1 MKDIQQE
8 ITPVESD
15 DLFVVLDHKD
25 AKFDYPI
32 HCHAEYEINLVLL
45 SDGKHIIGMREE
57 PFSEVDMVIIAP
69 FVPHV
74 WKAREE
80 GNRVITVQF
89 SGKML
94 DFPML
99 RLRQFRSIETF
110 LKRAVPAAKF
120 HLSEDDPLVSE
131 VLALAQAKDFDATVA
146 FLRLLNSMA
155 EREFTI
161 LGDVDSGMRQ
171 SRSRRVARVMEY
183 SQEHLGETIRLSD
196 VSSLVDMSDSAF
208 SHFFKKHTNLSY
220 ITYLNGLRISRACR
234 ELESTAMSVS
244 EICWDCGFNNKSNFN
259 RLFLQAKGMTPSAY
273 RKYIS
278 RILV

>member
-45 SDGKHIIGMREE
+45 SDGKHIIGTREE

-171 SRSRRVARVMEY
+171 SRSRRVAKVMEY

>member
-15 DLFVVLDHKD
+15 DLFVVLDHTD

-45 SDGKHIIGMREE
+45 SDGKHIIGTREE

-99 RLRQFRSIETF
+99 RLRQFRSIESF

-120 HLSEDDPLVSE
+120 HLSMEDPLVSE
-131 VLALAQAKDFDATVA
+131 TIALAQARDFEATVA
-146 FLRLLNSMA
+146 FLRLLNTMA

-171 SRSRRVARVMEY
+171 SRSRRVAKVMEY
-183 SQEHLGETIRLSD
+183 SQEHLGEVIRLSD
-196 VSSLVDMSDSAF
+196 VASLVDMSDSAF

>member
-15 DLFVVLDHKD
+15 DLFVVLDHPD

-32 HCHAEYEINLVLL
+32 HCHAEYEVNLVLH
-45 SDGKHIIGMREE
+45 SSGKRIIGTREE
-57 PFSEVDMVIIAP
+57 PFTEVDMVIIAP

-74 WKAREE
+74 WKGREE

-89 SGKML
+89 SGRML

-99 RLRQFRSIETF
+99 RLRQFRGIETF

-120 HLSEDDPLVSE
+120 HLSADDPLVSE
-131 VLALAQAKDFDATVA
+131 TLSLAQARDFDATVA

-155 EREFTI
+155 EREFTV

-259 RLFLQAKGMTPSAY
+259 RLFLHAKGMTPSAY

>member
-45 SDGKHIIGMREE
+45 SDGKHIIGTREE

-171 SRSRRVARVMEY
+171 SRSRRVAKVMEY
-183 SQEHLGETIRLSD
+183 TQEHLGETIRLSD

-234 ELESTAMSVS
+234 ELESTGMSVS

>member
-15 DLFVVLDHKD
+15 DLFVVLDHSD

-45 SDGKHIIGMREE
+45 SDGEHIIGTREE

-120 HLSEDDPLVSE
+120 HLSMEDPLVSE
-131 VLALAQAKDFDATVA
+131 TIALAQARDFEATVA
-146 FLRLLNSMA
+146 FLRLLNAMA

-171 SRSRRVARVMEY
+171 SRSRRVAKVMEY
-183 SQEHLGETIRLSD
+183 SQEHLGEIIRLSD
-196 VSSLVDMSDSAF
+196 VASLVDMSDSAF

>member
-45 SDGKHIIGMREE
+45 SDGKHIIGTREE
-57 PFSEVDMVIIAP
+57 PYSEIDMVIIAP

-74 WKAREE
+74 WKGREE

-99 RLRQFRSIETF
+99 HLRQFRNIETF

-120 HLSEDDPLVSE
+120 HLSKEDSLVSE
-131 VLALAQAKDFDATVA
+131 TIALAQARDFEATVA
-146 FLRLLNSMA
+146 FLRLLNAMA

-183 SQEHLGETIRLSD
+183 SQEHLGEIIRLSD
-196 VSSLVDMSDSAF
+196 VASLVDMSDSAF

>member
-45 SDGKHIIGMREE
+45 SDGKHIIGTREE
-57 PFSEVDMVIIAP
+57 PFSEIDMVIIAP

-171 SRSRRVARVMEY
+171 SRSRRVAKVMEY
-183 SQEHLGETIRLSD
+183 TQEHLGETIRLSD

-234 ELESTAMSVS
+234 ELESTGMSVS

>member
-45 SDGKHIIGMREE
+45 SDGKHIIGTREE
-57 PFSEVDMVIIAP
+57 PFSEVDLVIIAP

-171 SRSRRVARVMEY
+171 SRSRRVAKVMEY

>member
-45 SDGKHIIGMREE
+45 SSGKHIIGTREE
-57 PFSEVDMVIIAP
+57 PFSEIDMVIIAP

-155 EREFTI
+155 EREITI

-171 SRSRRVARVMEY
+171 SRSRRVAKVMEY

>member
-45 SDGKHIIGMREE
+45 SDGKHIIGTREE
-57 PFSEVDMVIIAP
+57 PFSEVDLVIIAP

>member
-15 DLFVVLDHKD
+15 DLFVVLDHRD

-32 HCHAEYEINLVLL
+32 HCHAEYEINLVLH
-45 SDGKHIIGMREE
+45 SVGKHIISTREE
-57 PFSEVDMVIIAP
+57 PFSEVDLVIIAP

-74 WKAREE
+74 WKGQEE

-89 SGKML
+89 SGKMQ

-99 RLRQFRSIETF
+99 QLRQFRSIEGF
-110 LKRAVPAAKF
+110 LRRAVPAAKF
-120 HLSEDDPLVSE
+120 HLSQDDPLIDE
-131 VLALAQAKDFDATVA
+131 VLDLAGAQDFEATLD
-146 FLRLLNSMA
+146 FLRLLNAMS
-155 EREFTI
+155 ERAFTI
-161 LGDVDSGMRQ
+161 LGDWDTQMRE
-171 SRSRRVARVMEY
+171 SRSRRVAKVIEY
-183 SQEHLGETIRLSD
+183 SKKHLGETIRLSD
-196 VSSLVDMSDSAF
+196 VSSLVGMSDSAF

-220 ITYLNGLRISRACR
+220 VSYLNGLRISQACR

-244 EICWDCGFNNKSNFN
+244 EICWNCGFNNKSNFN
-259 RLFLQAKGMTPSAY
+259 RLFLQAKGMTPTDY

>member
-15 DLFVVLDHKD
+15 DLFVVLDHSD

-45 SDGKHIIGMREE
+45 SDGKHIIGTREE

-99 RLRQFRSIETF
+99 RLRQFRSIESF

-120 HLSEDDPLVSE
+120 HLSMEDPLVSE
-131 VLALAQAKDFDATVA
+131 TIALAQARDFEATVA
-146 FLRLLNSMA
+146 FLRLLNAMA

-171 SRSRRVARVMEY
+171 SRSRRVAKVMEY
-183 SQEHLGETIRLSD
+183 SQEHLGEIIRLSD
-196 VSSLVDMSDSAF
+196 VASLVDMSDSAF

>member
-45 SDGKHIIGMREE
+45 SDGKHIIGTREE

-80 GNRVITVQF
+80 GNHVITVQF

-120 HLSEDDPLVSE
+120 HLSEDDPLVGE

>member
-1 MKDIQQE
+1 MKNVQQE
-8 ITPVESD
+8 ITPVKSD
-15 DLFVVLDHKD
+15 DLFVVLDHKN

-32 HCHAEYEINLVLL
+32 HCHAEYEINLVLN
-45 SDGKHIIGMREE
+45 SEGKHIISTNEE
-57 PFSEVDMVIIAP
+57 LFSAVDLVIIAP

-74 WKAREE
+74 WKGREE

-94 DFPML
+94 DYPIL
-99 RLRQFRSIETF
+99 RLRQFRSIEAF
-110 LKRAVPAAKF
+110 LRRAVPAAKF
-120 HLSEDDPLVSE
+120 HLSEQDPLVAE
-131 VLALAQAKDFDATVA
+131 AIALAGARNFEATVS
-146 FLRLLNSMA
+146 FLRLLNSMS
-155 EREFTI
+155 EREYAI
-161 LGDVDSGMRQ
+161 LGDSSPQMRHSQ
-171 SRSRRVARVMEY
+171 SRRVARVMDY
-183 SQEHLGETIRLSD
+183 SQKHLGETIRLSD
-196 VSSLVDMSDSAF
+196 VASLVDMSDSAF

-220 ITYLNGLRISRACR
+220 ISYLNGIRIARACR
-234 ELESTAMSVS
+234 ALESTAMSIS

>member
-45 SDGKHIIGMREE
+45 SDGKHIIGTREE

-99 RLRQFRSIETF
+99 RLRQFRNIETF

-120 HLSEDDPLVSE
+120 HLSEDDPLVGE

>member
-15 DLFVVLDHKD
+15 DLFVVLDHRD

-32 HCHAEYEINLVLL
+32 HCHAEYEINLVLH
-45 SDGKHIIGMREE
+45 SVGKHIISTREE
-57 PFSEVDMVIIAP
+57 PFSEVDLVIIAP

-74 WKAREE
+74 WKGQEE

-89 SGKML
+89 SGKMQ

-99 RLRQFRSIETF
+99 QLRQFRSIEGF
-110 LKRAVPAAKF
+110 LRRAVPAAKF
-120 HLSEDDPLVSE
+120 HLSQDDPLIDE
-131 VLALAQAKDFDATVA
+131 VLALAGAQDFEATLD
-146 FLRLLNSMA
+146 FLRLLNAMS
-155 EREFTI
+155 ERAFTI
-161 LGDVDSGMRQ
+161 LGDWDTQMRE
-171 SRSRRVARVMEY
+171 SRSRRVAKVIEY
-183 SQEHLGETIRLSD
+183 SKKHLGETIRLSD
-196 VSSLVDMSDSAF
+196 VSSLVGMSDSAF

-220 ITYLNGLRISRACR
+220 VSYLNGLRISQACR

-244 EICWDCGFNNKSNFN
+244 EICWNCGFNNKSNFN
-259 RLFLQAKGMTPSAY
+259 RLFLQAKGMTPTDY

>member
-45 SDGKHIIGMREE
+45 SDGKHIIGTREE

-244 EICWDCGFNNKSNFN
+244 AICWDCGFNNKSNFN

>member
-45 SDGKHIIGMREE
+45 SDGKHIIGTREE

-99 RLRQFRSIETF
+99 RLRQFRSIESF

-120 HLSEDDPLVSE
+120 HLSMEDPLVSE
-131 VLALAQAKDFDATVA
+131 TIALAQARDFEATVA
-146 FLRLLNSMA
+146 FLRLLNTMA

-171 SRSRRVARVMEY
+171 SRSRRVAKVMEY
-183 SQEHLGETIRLSD
+183 SQEHLGEVIRLSD
-196 VSSLVDMSDSAF
+196 VASLVDMSDSAF

-234 ELESTAMSVS
+234 ELESTGMSVS

>member
-15 DLFVVLDHKD
+15 DLFVVLDHTD

-45 SDGKHIIGMREE
+45 SSGKHIIGTREE
-57 PFSEVDMVIIAP
+57 PFSEIDMVIIAP

-120 HLSEDDPLVSE
+120 HLSEDDPLVGE

-155 EREFTI
+155 ERDFTI

-171 SRSRRVARVMEY
+171 SRSRRVAKVMEY
-183 SQEHLGETIRLSD
+183 TQEHLGETIRLSD

>member
-45 SDGKHIIGMREE
+45 SSGKHIIGTREE
-57 PFSEVDMVIIAP
+57 PFSEIDMVIIAP

-120 HLSEDDPLVSE
+120 HLSENDPLVSE
-131 VLALAQAKDFDATVA
+131 ALALAQAKDFDATVA
-146 FLRLLNSMA
+146 FLRLLHSMS
-155 EREFTI
+155 ERDFTI
-161 LGDVDSGMRQ
+161 LGDVDSGMR
-171 SRSRRVARVMEY
+171 
-183 SQEHLGETIRLSD
+183 D

>member
-15 DLFVVLDHKD
+15 DLFVVLDHSD

-45 SDGKHIIGMREE
+45 SDGKHIIGTREE

-99 RLRQFRSIETF
+99 RLRQFRSIESF

-120 HLSEDDPLVSE
+120 HLSMEDPLVSE
-131 VLALAQAKDFDATVA
+131 TIALAQARDFEATVA
-146 FLRLLNSMA
+146 FLRLLNAMA

-171 SRSRRVARVMEY
+171 SRSRRVAKVMEY
-183 SQEHLGETIRLSD
+183 SQEHLGEIIRLSD
-196 VSSLVDMSDSAF
+196 VASLVDMSDSAF

-234 ELESTAMSVS
+234 ELESTGMSVS

>member
-45 SDGKHIIGMREE
+45 SDGKHIIGTREE
-57 PFSEVDMVIIAP
+57 PFSEIDMVIIAP

-120 HLSEDDPLVSE
+120 HLSENDPFVSE
-131 VLALAQAKDFDATVA
+131 ALALAQAKDFDATVA
-146 FLRLLNSMA
+146 FLRLLHSMS
-155 EREFTI
+155 ERDFTI
-161 LGDVDSGMRQ
+161 LGDVDSNSRQAREMR
-171 SRSRRVARVMEY
+171 RP
-183 SQEHLGETIRLSD
+183 
-196 VSSLVDMSDSAF
+196 
-208 SHFFKKHTNLSY
+208 
-220 ITYLNGLRISRACR
+220 LR
-234 ELESTAMSVS
+234 
-244 EICWDCGFNNKSNFN
+244 
-259 RLFLQAKGMTPSAY
+259 
-273 RKYIS
+273 
-278 RILV
+278 

>member
-45 SDGKHIIGMREE
+45 SDGKHIIGTREE

-99 RLRQFRSIETF
+99 RLRQFRSIESF

-155 EREFTI
+155 ERDFTI

>member
-15 DLFVVLDHKD
+15 DLFVVLDHSD

-45 SDGKHIIGMREE
+45 SDGKHIIGTREE

-99 RLRQFRSIETF
+99 RLRQFRSIESF

-120 HLSEDDPLVSE
+120 HLSMEDPLVSE
-131 VLALAQAKDFDATVA
+131 TIALAQARDFEATVA
-146 FLRLLNSMA
+146 FLRLLNTMA

-171 SRSRRVARVMEY
+171 SRSRRVAKVMEY
-183 SQEHLGETIRLSD
+183 SQEHLGEIIRLSD
-196 VSSLVDMSDSAF
+196 VASLVDMSDSAF

-234 ELESTAMSVS
+234 ELESTGMSVS

>member
-1 MKDIQQE
+1 
-8 ITPVESD
+8 
-15 DLFVVLDHKD
+15 
-25 AKFDYPI
+25 
-32 HCHAEYEINLVLL
+32 
-45 SDGKHIIGMREE
+45 
-57 PFSEVDMVIIAP
+57 MVIIAP

-99 RLRQFRSIETF
+99 RLRQFRSIESF

-120 HLSEDDPLVSE
+120 HLSENDPLVSE
-131 VLALAQAKDFDATVA
+131 ALALAQAKDFDATVA
-146 FLRLLNSMA
+146 FLRLLHSMS
-155 EREFTI
+155 ERDFTI

-171 SRSRRVARVMEY
+171 SRSRRVAKVMEY